1 MRDWMLP
8 LIFSVVIV
16 VIQVVFAPILTVF
29 STVPSFIVSFVLVL
43 SIMRPPDTT
52 YVYAFVLG
60 LIARVVAH
68 TPVGL
73 TPLLLLIA
81 VFCLSR
87 VFEVLDD
94 TSLAMPLIA
103 LAATLL
109 VFELLFAVVLLVLG
123 YQGSIL
129 DIFAQRVIPA
139 TILNS
144 LIAWGLFV
152 ILRLMKRGRFL
163 PRVDSA
169 KGRGNTC
176 FPLFL
181 LLLPLLLYWALSLQL
196 CSVCAPILP
205 TRGLPTVCEYAR

>member
-8 LIFSVVIV
+8 LIFSAVIV

-43 SIMRPPDTT
+43 SIMRRPDTT

-60 LIARVVAH
+60 LIADLLTH

-73 TPLLLLIA
+73 TPLFLLIA

-109 VFELLFAVVLLVLG
+109 VFAIALLIFG
-123 YQGSIL
+123 YQGSFFE
-129 DIFAQRVIPA
+129 IFAQRVIPA

-144 LIAWGLFV
+144 LIAALLFV
-152 ILRLMKRGRFL
+152 IMRRLPFAQPSNEAWQVPTSGRF
-163 PRVDSA
+163 R
-169 KGRGNTC
+169 
-176 FPLFL
+176 
-181 LLLPLLLYWALSLQL
+181 
-196 CSVCAPILP
+196 
-205 TRGLPTVCEYAR
+205 

>member
-8 LIFSVVIV
+8 LVFSVVIV

-29 STVPSFIVSFVLVL
+29 SAVPSFIVSFVLVL
-43 SIMRPPDTT
+43 SIMRRPDTT

-60 LIARVVAH
+60 LIADLLTH

-94 TSLAMPLIA
+94 TSLAT
-103 LAATLL
+103 TLL

-123 YQGSIL
+123 YQGSIFE
-129 DIFAQRVIPA
+129 IFAQRVIPA

-144 LIAWGLFV
+144 LIAALLFV
-152 ILRLMKRGRFL
+152 IMRRLPFAQASNEAWQVPTSGRF
-163 PRVDSA
+163 R
-169 KGRGNTC
+169 
-176 FPLFL
+176 
-181 LLLPLLLYWALSLQL
+181 
-196 CSVCAPILP
+196 
-205 TRGLPTVCEYAR
+205 

>member
-8 LIFSVVIV
+8 LVFSVVIV

-29 STVPSFIVSFVLVL
+29 SAVPSFIVSFVLVL
-43 SIMRPPDTT
+43 SIMRRPDTT

-60 LIARVVAH
+60 LIADLLTH

-109 VFELLFAVVLLVLG
+109 VFELLAVVLLVLG
-123 YQGSIL
+123 YQGSIFE
-129 DIFAQRVIPA
+129 IFAQRVIPA

-144 LIAWGLFV
+144 LIAALLFV
-152 ILRLMKRGRFL
+152 IMRRLPFAQASNEVWQVPTSGRF
-163 PRVDSA
+163 R
-169 KGRGNTC
+169 
-176 FPLFL
+176 
-181 LLLPLLLYWALSLQL
+181 
-196 CSVCAPILP
+196 
-205 TRGLPTVCEYAR
+205 

>member
-8 LIFSVVIV
+8 PIFSAVIV

-43 SIMRPPDTT
+43 SIMRRPDTT

-60 LIARVVAH
+60 LIADLLTH

-87 VFEVLDD
+87 VFEVLDG
-94 TSLAMPLIA
+94 TSLAMSIIA

-109 VFELLFAVVLLVLG
+109 VFELLFAIVLMVLG
-123 YQGSIL
+123 YQGSIFEIL
-129 DIFAQRVIPA
+129 AQRVIPA

-144 LIAWGLFV
+144 LIAALLFV
-152 ILRLMKRGRFL
+152 VMRRLPFAQPSNEAWQVPTSGRF
-163 PRVDSA
+163 R
-169 KGRGNTC
+169 
-176 FPLFL
+176 
-181 LLLPLLLYWALSLQL
+181 
-196 CSVCAPILP
+196 
-205 TRGLPTVCEYAR
+205 

>member
-8 LIFSVVIV
+8 LVFSVVIV

-43 SIMRPPDTT
+43 SIMRRPDTT

-60 LIARVVAH
+60 LIADLLTH

-94 TSLAMPLIA
+94 TSL
-103 LAATLL
+103 
-109 VFELLFAVVLLVLG
+109 
-123 YQGSIL
+123 
-129 DIFAQRVIPA
+129 D
-139 TILNS
+139 
-144 LIAWGLFV
+144 
-152 ILRLMKRGRFL
+152 
-163 PRVDSA
+163 
-169 KGRGNTC
+169 
-176 FPLFL
+176 
-181 LLLPLLLYWALSLQL
+181 L
-196 CSVCAPILP
+196 CSARDSCHNSELIDRGVALCHHASLAVCSSF
-205 TRGLPTVCEYAR
+205 

>member
-8 LIFSVVIV
+8 LVFSVVIV

-29 STVPSFIVSFVLVL
+29 SAVPSFIVSFVLVL
-43 SIMRPPDTT
+43 SIMRRPDTT

-60 LIARVVAH
+60 LIADLLTH

-94 TSLAMPLIA
+94 TSSAMPLIA

-144 LIAWGLFV
+144 LIAALLFV
-152 ILRLMKRGRFL
+152 IMRRLPFAQASNEAWQVPTSGRF
-163 PRVDSA
+163 R
-169 KGRGNTC
+169 
-176 FPLFL
+176 
-181 LLLPLLLYWALSLQL
+181 
-196 CSVCAPILP
+196 
-205 TRGLPTVCEYAR
+205 

>member
-43 SIMRPPDTT
+43 SIMRRPDTT

-60 LIARVVAH
+60 LIADLLTH

-103 LAATLL
+103 ATLL

-129 DIFAQRVIPA
+129 EIFAQRVIPA

-144 LIAWGLFV
+144 LIAALLFV
-152 ILRLMKRGRFL
+152 IMRRLPFAQASNEAWQVPTSGRF
-163 PRVDSA
+163 R
-169 KGRGNTC
+169 
-176 FPLFL
+176 
-181 LLLPLLLYWALSLQL
+181 
-196 CSVCAPILP
+196 
-205 TRGLPTVCEYAR
+205 

>member
-43 SIMRPPDTT
+43 SIMRRPDTT

-60 LIARVVAH
+60 LIADLLTQ

-109 VFELLFAVVLLVLG
+109 VFELLFA
-123 YQGSIL
+123 GSIRL
-129 DIFAQRVIPA
+129 LCPSRTCKGSGSNCKAELIDRGVALCHHA
-139 TILNS
+139 S
-144 LIAWGLFV
+144 LAV
-152 ILRLMKRGRFL
+152 
-163 PRVDSA
+163 
-169 KGRGNTC
+169 
-176 FPLFL
+176 
-181 LLLPLLLYWALSLQL
+181 
-196 CSVCAPILP
+196 CSSF
-205 TRGLPTVCEYAR
+205 